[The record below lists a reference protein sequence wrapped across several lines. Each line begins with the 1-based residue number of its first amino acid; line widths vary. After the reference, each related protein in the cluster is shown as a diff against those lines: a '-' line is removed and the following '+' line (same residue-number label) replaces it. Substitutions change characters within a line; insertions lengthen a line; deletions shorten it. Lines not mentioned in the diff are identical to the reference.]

1 MGEPLTD
8 LQKLAAL
15 RFAQQVLQAVERAA
29 SAVGLLAQIVRGTL
43 WLTGIAV
50 MADRLERDCK
60 STLVVLAAIE
70 QEYAQ

>member
-1 MGEPLTD
+1 MEALTD
-8 LQKLAAL
+8 TQKIAAL
-15 RFAQQVLQAVERAA
+15 RFAQQVLQAVERTA

-60 STLVVLAAIE
+60 STLEALKLIE
-70 QEYAQ
+70 QEYVG